1 MHSRVLEEIKA
12 MSQNSD
18 PASQEKFQLRT
29 TAARKVYEGLTSEEK
44 ALIRRKTENPVKAV
58 NPPEIQQR

>member
-1 MHSRVLEEIKA
+1 MHSRVLEEIKV
-12 MSQNSD
+12 MSQDSD

-29 TAARKVYEGLTSEEK
+29 TAARKVYKGLTSEEK
-44 ALIRRKTENPVKAV
+44 ALIRRKTENTVKA